1 MSKWGKDA
9 LQMRGGSSLQGATA
23 NCSGMSIVLIQSP
36 ARQKLHTAQLRR
48 RGTLVPFFF
57 LRVLLRNPL
66 SAYSPCRPQQ
76 LLFTPLTDMQY
87 SEGPIANKERWTVCV
102 QLITRLLTSWTG
114 LLFLAA
120 DQLGLKTFV
129 SSLRLPNEDLH
140 VRIN

>member
-48 RGTLVPFFF
+48 RGTLCSFPSCSSKS
-57 LRVLLRNPL
+57 LSVLP
-66 SAYSPCRPQQ
+66 PCRPQQ